1 MSFQAKM
8 SAVLVL
14 CVGSLACGQTKGP
27 QEITVPVGR
36 LASVPIT
43 LDADESDYV
52 ILGSNV
58 DGLREYDPDPRKLRL
73 RVIGYEPGVAYIVV
87 SSQKGGKLQPVYT
100 CVVRVGGGPGPAPVP
115 PVPPVP
121 PPEPLTPLA
130 KSIKEAAQA
139 DGFTKLKEFA
149 DGFRTCDAL
158 INRATTVAELQASTT
173 ASLAS
178 AVGTEWRGKAP
189 TLKAILSKELSVL
202 PETGALT
209 PDVKAMASGVFLS
222 LAKAFEGASR

>member
-1 MSFQAKM
+1 MSFPKTV

-14 CVGSLACGQTKGP
+14 LAGSLACGQVKGP

-36 LASVPIT
+36 LASVPIV

-130 KSIKEAAQA
+130 QSIKAAAAA
-139 DGFTKLKEFA
+139 DGFTKLKDLA
-149 DGFRTCDAL
+149 AGFRACDSL
-158 INRATTVAELQASTT
+158 IPRATTIAELQASTT
-173 ASLAS
+173 AALLS
-178 AVGTEWRGKAP
+178 AVGDMKGKAP
-189 TLKAILSKELSVL
+189 TLRTVLGKELDTL
-202 PETGALT
+202 PESGTLT
-209 PDVKAMASGVFLS
+209 ADIKAKASAVFIT
-222 LAKAFEGASR
+222 LAKACEGASR